1 MCCSLTK
8 DTSLKIGEG
17 KERSD
22 KLVKRHDMKN
32 LRFPHSVSTKF
43 DHYCSPPLL
52 RIADSLNKAQG
63 KWIKKTSISRYV
75 PYCKRSYV
83 ADMIL
88 LHVAQSEI
96 KNSLK
101 RICAHETKMERN

>member
-22 KLVKRHDMKN
+22 KLVKRYDMKN

-63 KWIKKTSISRYV
+63 KWIKNFHFSLRT
-75 PYCKRSYV
+75 
-83 ADMIL
+83 L
-88 LHVAQSEI
+88 LE
-96 KNSLK
+96 KKL
-101 RICAHETKMERN
+101 CG

>member
-22 KLVKRHDMKN
+22 KLVKRHDIKN

-52 RIADSLNKAQG
+52 RIVDSLNKAQG
-63 KWIKKTSISRYV
+63 KWIKKLPFLVTYLIGKEV
-75 PYCKRSYV
+75 
-83 ADMIL
+83 MWLI
-88 LHVAQSEI
+88 
-96 KNSLK
+96 
-101 RICAHETKMERN
+101 